1 MDTSNVRSPAK
12 RGLPQTRAARP
23 PKPLVSS
30 RIVRVLVTGAAGM
43 IGRATLDLLAAESIP
58 TTALVLEEP
67 AEPLP
72 ATEVVVGDARE
83 VEAVA
88 RALRDCDAVIH
99 LAAIPTPLVDPPE
112 DVFGVN
118 TLATFTVLDQA
129 GQAGIT
135 RAAIASSYAIC
146 GLPFAPRQL
155 TIPYLPMD
163 TGLPLQIMDPY
174 ALSKRVD
181 ELTAEMITARYGMDV
196 VALRLPFVGTIDGR
210 LPARAA
216 EFVEHPERGTNDLWC
231 YLDARDAARA
241 MLASLS
247 PADPGAHVLYVAA
260 EETLAPY
267 PTEWLLRRF
276 HPGVPRPEFPGRAAP
291 IDLAPARELI
301 GFTAAYPLAIEERA
315 G

>member
-1 MDTSNVRSPAK
+1 
-12 RGLPQTRAARP
+12 
-23 PKPLVSS
+23 
-30 RIVRVLVTGAAGM
+30 VRVLVTGAAGM
-43 IGRATLDLLAAESIP
+43 IGRATLELLAAESIAS
-58 TTALVLEEP
+58 TALVLEEP
-67 AEPLP
+67 EEPLP
-72 ATEVVVGDARE
+72 ATEVVVGDARD

-99 LAAIPTPLVDPPE
+99 LAAIPSPLVDPPE
-112 DVFGVN
+112 DVFGGN

-129 GQAGIT
+129 GQVGIG

-163 TGLPLQIMDPY
+163 TGLPLQIMDAY

-181 ELTAEMITARYGMDV
+181 EQTAEMITARYGMDT
-196 VALRLPFVGTIDGR
+196 VALRLPFVGPVDGR
-210 LPARAA
+210 LTARAE
-216 EFVEHPERGTNDLWC
+216 EFVEHPERGLNDLWS

-241 MLASLS
+241 MLAALN

-267 PTEWLLRRF
+267 PTEWLLQRY
-276 HPGVPRPEFPGRAAP
+276 HPGVPRPEFAGRTTP

-301 GFTAAYPLAIEERA
+301 GFTASYPMPIEERQV
-315 G
+315 

>member
-1 MDTSNVRSPAK
+1 LR
-12 RGLPQTRAARP
+12 L
-23 PKPLVSS
+23 
-30 RIVRVLVTGAAGM
+30 VRVLVTGAAGM
-43 IGRATLDLLAAESIP
+43 IGRATLELLAAESIP

-67 AEPLP
+67 DEPLP
-72 ATEVVVGDARE
+72 TTELVVGDARD

-112 DVFGVN
+112 DVFGIN

-129 GQAGIT
+129 GQAGIP

-146 GLPFAPRQL
+146 GLPFAPRRL

-163 TGLPLQIMDPY
+163 TAVPLQIMDPY
-174 ALSKRVD
+174 ALSKHVD
-181 ELTAEMITARYGMDV
+181 EMTAAMVAARYGMDV
-196 VALRLPFVGTIDGR
+196 VALRLPFIGTIDGR
-210 LPARAA
+210 LPTRAA
-216 EFVEHPERGTNDLWC
+216 EFVEHPERGVNDLWC

-241 MLASLS
+241 MLAALQ
-247 PADPGAHVLYVAA
+247 PASPGAHVLYVAA

-267 PTEWLLRRF
+267 PTEWLLERF
-276 HPGVPRPEFPGRAAP
+276 HPGVPRPAFPGRTAP

-315 G
+315 A